1 MVRRLRTRFSVAALR
16 GGEDPE
22 DAEEIQREIQCIGEL
37 ILALGGKE
45 SSSQEKVWSSPSDVP
60 VEAVGPRSPGLPQPA
75 TASGL
80 GVGLDRG
87 GLHTAE
93 VAGGP
98 SAARDLGATDGD
110 SPLRAKLAALEMEIE
125 ALKRGSDGGGSQTG
139 SQNPAGDFAA
149 ALAAQTEALKEALAQ
164 RGGQSSI
171 TTVKTDLTWP
181 TLTDD
186 KSDARDVVLFY
197 EEFEDVCALA
207 NNCRGM
213 SARENLLALR
223 GRCRGSRMKTYT
235 NAYRAAWK
243 SGEVLSDPQAVYD
256 RIKNKHLMFGESRE
270 EREVR
275 VDGEHASLAKGKLT
289 GHQFEPLFEASIA
302 DLEAVGLGKTP
313 RELYLSYL
321 RKMPPY
327 LQKEI
332 RGEEPLELSPG
343 DGVLVPVVR
352 ESGVSAE
359 GSLSEVVLP
368 VECGVEAVP
377 GLWPTGEGK
386 GFVLLA
392 AQECDHSLQ
401 PGEVVAEVRS
411 GLVSTA
417 ACGCGAIETVFESEP
432 SPQTCADCGVA
443 VASVDHDPCFACG
456 SASRA
461 AARSF
466 QGCSSC
472 ARSFGRLRTGAR
484 IGVLSVLAA
493 VTVLASVWGGSGPVG
508 RPVEQPGVLTCLDH
522 LPSVDNWWE
531 APGGYAS
538 VWGRRPAQKD
548 LGTLAV
554 EKAPYE
560 TCLLQRAGEAW
571 RLWDTRDLRVA
582 GSVACSDEVPVT
594 ERLAVFRTRKGP
606 RWAGWREGSATA
618 GRGASDAVRPAD
630 AVDTARCPSYHIV
643 ESWDIDKMI
652 EEPPTDYYYE
662 QLAADMRARHPKACP
677 HLLDHLVSLEGFLDK
692 SILFG
697 FSFGISKA
705 EVCVSK
711 GKLLGHNIGRD
722 GSSPDE
728 ERCQAVIDFP
738 PLWEKLHIQQFLGCA
753 NWLRGYL
760 PVEYGHAAK
769 ILGQWQKPGA
779 VFPEGGLGS
788 AATEGCKAVKA
799 IKRMMQN
806 RINLATFDEAS
817 AADGS
822 CPLEQIADASGIAV
836 GGSVVQ
842 MTRDLSQL
850 KVLMTHSKSLT
861 PAQQNW
867 PPLIQEAFAQL
878 EVKRATRRMFGSI
891 RTLCWTDHANLT
903 RAQTSDIGM
912 DPKLVRWVAEILMDG
927 SEIRSLSGR
936 SATLGDS
943 FSRNPKDRDA
953 LLAARTKDLEGL
965 SGQLRGFDLD
975 QYLGEGTEGD
985 GPVPWAVGNDAV
997 PEPAGRVQ
1005 AAAVPMCVV
1014 AALPVR
1020 VMVVFDYARWKEQDA
1035 ELTEIRR
1042 VFQAS
1047 LPGVSVAVRGCWG
1060 PFEDTD
1066 GLAAHFDCGAGRLAG
1081 TKKIKRIRV
1090 DLLTS
1095 CAKVLREASGFR
1107 PQFLVGLGQGG
1118 LVTAVL
1124 RWPLVV
1130 ELTLQAR
1137 NLQRKE
1143 ARAVGEAW
1151 AGIKAIWAV
1160 RPRLW
1165 RTQQGH
1171 LEVAEA
1177 CPELKKDFPEPP
1189 LRGFGIVGKQALGA
1203 EVLRSLRLDAVRSI
1217 DDASIRGMLDEPS
1230 RPLWDHEGLCICGK
1244 RTYLFSR
1251 CPACIEKEAVDTS
1264 VEIAEREEPEPPL
1277 EGDLEAHEVGLE
1289 VNSVLATLDRTGGLV
1304 RVRSSTIQQWAVG
1317 FRTTPKDA
1325 PVPTAYG
1332 MLSGKIWKKSHSTKL
1347 SLGSQHKDLSKWGD
1361 VKPYWTTWVVRE
1373 DGAVVAG
1380 HNCSPLNVVQGD
1392 IVVHWSSVVNWHGH
1406 RHVVN
1411 EQCEVLWRSDGKE
1424 VALDPSFSKLI
1435 ALVGRVTQVIGW
1447 RATGDAASDPRGSTP
1462 QASRVLAQFSS
1473 SNEGVEGH
1481 WTAGAISRG
1490 KNANECELKGRV
1502 LAFMGEEHKGPAV
1515 VLELVSHSPILCIWD
1530 HSSTKVK
1537 VEFKGGVPSLSLV
1550 AGEDEN
1556 RREQLAV
1563 EARDAANISEFRVT
1577 GSLRTAWYEGQRR
1590 DPSLAGSIRKPEPP
1604 MVMSGDGL
1612 LEREVTLRTGQ
1623 TVVVPVVPN
1632 GAAGAN
1638 GVTWRRACYN
1648 SVHCGVLG
1656 AHRSAEVTV
1665 KLLERA
1671 VWWPDL
1677 EKDVRTWVA
1686 KCLACIKGRSRPTK
1700 VEARAVK
1707 CGAETCWQEVSVDCE
1722 GPNREDREG
1731 HRYSLTYFDCLSHA
1745 VLLEPMRSLTHAEV
1759 RRAFVRCVLRSR
1771 TIPSLIR
1778 SDRGPEFK
1786 NALMAE
1792 LSAMLGTE
1800 WRFSAPLRP
1809 CELGANER
1817 VHQEVQKVLGA
1828 NRRGR
1833 LVSPQLR
1840 AAGSRR
1846 RQAGGVHADQA
1857 REGLRP
1863 PPWRPHRL
1871 SGCRWRP
1878 EGVQVRTGYAGG
1890 CGPCAGRRPPLS
1902 PRRQR
1907 GSRQM
1912 AACICRRGRSAHAF
1926 RRDPSGPRS
1935 GFR

>member
-1 MVRRLRTRFSVAALR
+1 
-16 GGEDPE
+16 
-22 DAEEIQREIQCIGEL
+22 
-37 ILALGGKE
+37 
-45 SSSQEKVWSSPSDVP
+45 
-60 VEAVGPRSPGLPQPA
+60 
-75 TASGL
+75 
-80 GVGLDRG
+80 
-87 GLHTAE
+87 
-93 VAGGP
+93 
-98 SAARDLGATDGD
+98 
-110 SPLRAKLAALEMEIE
+110 
-125 ALKRGSDGGGSQTG
+125 
-139 SQNPAGDFAA
+139 
-149 ALAAQTEALKEALAQ
+149 
-164 RGGQSSI
+164 
-171 TTVKTDLTWP
+171 
-181 TLTDD
+181 
-186 KSDARDVVLFY
+186 
-197 EEFEDVCALA
+197 
-207 NNCRGM
+207 
-213 SARENLLALR
+213 
-223 GRCRGSRMKTYT
+223 
-235 NAYRAAWK
+235 
-243 SGEVLSDPQAVYD
+243 
-256 RIKNKHLMFGESRE
+256 
-270 EREVR
+270 
-275 VDGEHASLAKGKLT
+275 
-289 GHQFEPLFEASIA
+289 
-302 DLEAVGLGKTP
+302 
-313 RELYLSYL
+313 
-321 RKMPPY
+321 
-327 LQKEI
+327 
-332 RGEEPLELSPG
+332 
-343 DGVLVPVVR
+343 
-352 ESGVSAE
+352 
-359 GSLSEVVLP
+359 
-368 VECGVEAVP
+368 
-377 GLWPTGEGK
+377 
-386 GFVLLA
+386 
-392 AQECDHSLQ
+392 
-401 PGEVVAEVRS
+401 
-411 GLVSTA
+411 
-417 ACGCGAIETVFESEP
+417 
-432 SPQTCADCGVA
+432 
-443 VASVDHDPCFACG
+443 
-456 SASRA
+456 
-461 AARSF
+461 
-466 QGCSSC
+466 
-472 ARSFGRLRTGAR
+472 
-484 IGVLSVLAA
+484 
-493 VTVLASVWGGSGPVG
+493 
-508 RPVEQPGVLTCLDH
+508 
-522 LPSVDNWWE
+522 
-531 APGGYAS
+531 
-538 VWGRRPAQKD
+538 
-548 LGTLAV
+548 
-554 EKAPYE
+554 
-560 TCLLQRAGEAW
+560 
-571 RLWDTRDLRVA
+571 
-582 GSVACSDEVPVT
+582 
-594 ERLAVFRTRKGP
+594 
-606 RWAGWREGSATA
+606 
-618 GRGASDAVRPAD
+618 
-630 AVDTARCPSYHIV
+630 
-643 ESWDIDKMI
+643 
-652 EEPPTDYYYE
+652 
-662 QLAADMRARHPKACP
+662 
-677 HLLDHLVSLEGFLDK
+677 
-692 SILFG
+692 
-697 FSFGISKA
+697 
-705 EVCVSK
+705 
-711 GKLLGHNIGRD
+711 
-722 GSSPDE
+722 
-728 ERCQAVIDFP
+728 
-738 PLWEKLHIQQFLGCA
+738 
-753 NWLRGYL
+753 
-760 PVEYGHAAK
+760 
-769 ILGQWQKPGA
+769 
-779 VFPEGGLGS
+779 
-788 AATEGCKAVKA
+788 
-799 IKRMMQN
+799 
-806 RINLATFDEAS
+806 
-817 AADGS
+817 
-822 CPLEQIADASGIAV
+822 
-836 GGSVVQ
+836 
-842 MTRDLSQL
+842 
-850 KVLMTHSKSLT
+850 
-861 PAQQNW
+861 
-867 PPLIQEAFAQL
+867 
-878 EVKRATRRMFGSI
+878 
-891 RTLCWTDHANLT
+891 
-903 RAQTSDIGM
+903 
-912 DPKLVRWVAEILMDG
+912 
-927 SEIRSLSGR
+927 
-936 SATLGDS
+936 
-943 FSRNPKDRDA
+943 
-953 LLAARTKDLEGL
+953 
-965 SGQLRGFDLD
+965 
-975 QYLGEGTEGD
+975 
-985 GPVPWAVGNDAV
+985 
-997 PEPAGRVQ
+997 
-1005 AAAVPMCVV
+1005 
-1014 AALPVR
+1014 
-1020 VMVVFDYARWKEQDA
+1020 MVVFDYARWKEQDA

-1066 GLAAHFDCGAGRLAG
+1066 GLASHFDCGAGRLAG

-1332 MLSGKIWKKSHSTKL
+1332 MLSGKIWKKSHSMKL

-1411 EQCEVLWRSDGKE
+1411 EQCEVLWRSNGKE
-1424 VALDPSFSKLI
+1424 VALDPSFGKLI
-1435 ALVGRVTQVIGW
+1435 ALVGRVTQVVGW
-1447 RATGDAASDPRGSTP
+1447 RATGEASDPRSSTR
-1462 QASRVLAQFSS
+1462 QASRVLAQFFS

-1490 KNANECELKGRV
+1490 KNANECKLKGRV
-1502 LAFMGEEHKGPAV
+1502 LAFLGEEHKGPAV

-1537 VEFKGGVPSLSLV
+1537 VEFKGGVPSLGLI
-1550 AGEDEN
+1550 AEEDEN
-1556 RREQLAV
+1556 RRERLAV

-1604 MVMSGDGL
+1604 MVISGDGL

-1656 AHRSAEVTV
+1656 AHRSAEVTI

-1828 NRRGR
+1828 VVRQVGASLSEAWSDWLVVAEYVIDNTPGPHGYTPRDLERSWSLALPLEKDVLRDALQFEPISDWARSQFKQFSELAAAVREHWTRSSEARAKLANRHRRTVDLKPGDRVVWNAPRARSEGAGRVPWKPGLTGPWRVLEVKGHRLTLEPVSMESGGTSSARRGPMEAHAEDCILVPADADGAESREPVVFEDDGTGGDGSSRPSLGQQVQGDAKQVEFTLTRRGR
-1833 LVSPQLR
+1833 DFVLRLGDRIAYRGVGGGPKVCRLGRVTQVDAARAQVGVHRYLPDASGVRVKWRLAYIAEDGALTLSEGTRPAHEAVSVREIISKIDLNRDGVLAAASARKLDKGAYSLQDRTLERASRTSTGVLSTREALADLLVAEPRVLQPRASPESGAVESWFRQYFLGGVADVLEVAWGDAVVSDAARRHGYRVVPAFVQGKQAYGITWNLAAEEHLEAISGAVLRTEPKVLVIGLEGKNVPRAFLQLVVR
-1840 AAGSRR
+1840 CAQERTRAGAHVALHLQAQKGEWEPWRLEEWGALFGTLAEPRWPWAFVRADMCQFARARGRGNLVESGALWLADFSLESVGLRCSRPDALGAVQHKHVVRAQADYNLIGAAFCASLQDLGLRGAEELCTAAVESFPATAGADSAAAAPQPSPVVPLPDVRSGEDLTPAERAELDKEVDKYAAEKEAFWRTKADAKDWDSVRADLEVYALAGEKVAEDPRRTEAYRDLVWSGLKIEPGPTRPGLTDADIAAVREVIRRKAAGFWVEDTTRTTVRKFAHDCIPTGPPVSSQPHSLRGESAQWVDDKLEEECKRGQLIRGSSAWGSAPFPTKEMPSYKRHRKRR
-1846 RQAGGVHADQA
+1846 LVVDYRRVNARIKRSTYYCRRGSDVLAAAVGSVWYTFVDAVSGFNQIRNTKRA
-1857 REGLRP
+1857 REVLAIVARSGKYLPVGLTFGPINGPDDFNFVVDRAYAP
-1863 PPWRPHRL
+1863 GRGRRL
-1871 SGCRWRP
+1871 KYTKEWIAY
-1878 EGVQVRTGYAGG
+1878 VDDLTVRTGRVIDGQFFTDAQAEGAVREACAKGAVAAPQSASSALEALGVRGAHNSKRANHDAARSDQNHPTRVLMLRMLGLFGCFCVQGG
-1890 CGPCAGRRPPLS
+1890 CVWGGPFPRSPVCGQKDFSSFVACSFVRLSRSQCFASRP
-1902 PRRQR
+1902 R
-1907 GSRQM
+1907 GSVQ
-1912 AACICRRGRSAHAF
+1912 GRSRS
-1926 RRDPSGPRS
+1926 RRSLKAQTLRKLPKPPPQRFKCVVELG
-1935 GFR
+1935 

>member
-1 MVRRLRTRFSVAALR
+1 M
-16 GGEDPE
+16 
-22 DAEEIQREIQCIGEL
+22 
-37 ILALGGKE
+37 
-45 SSSQEKVWSSPSDVP
+45 
-60 VEAVGPRSPGLPQPA
+60 
-75 TASGL
+75 
-80 GVGLDRG
+80 
-87 GLHTAE
+87 
-93 VAGGP
+93 
-98 SAARDLGATDGD
+98 
-110 SPLRAKLAALEMEIE
+110 
-125 ALKRGSDGGGSQTG
+125 
-139 SQNPAGDFAA
+139 
-149 ALAAQTEALKEALAQ
+149 
-164 RGGQSSI
+164 
-171 TTVKTDLTWP
+171 
-181 TLTDD
+181 
-186 KSDARDVVLFY
+186 
-197 EEFEDVCALA
+197 
-207 NNCRGM
+207 
-213 SARENLLALR
+213 
-223 GRCRGSRMKTYT
+223 
-235 NAYRAAWK
+235 
-243 SGEVLSDPQAVYD
+243 
-256 RIKNKHLMFGESRE
+256 
-270 EREVR
+270 
-275 VDGEHASLAKGKLT
+275 
-289 GHQFEPLFEASIA
+289 
-302 DLEAVGLGKTP
+302 
-313 RELYLSYL
+313 
-321 RKMPPY
+321 
-327 LQKEI
+327 
-332 RGEEPLELSPG
+332 
-343 DGVLVPVVR
+343 
-352 ESGVSAE
+352 
-359 GSLSEVVLP
+359 
-368 VECGVEAVP
+368 
-377 GLWPTGEGK
+377 
-386 GFVLLA
+386 
-392 AQECDHSLQ
+392 
-401 PGEVVAEVRS
+401 
-411 GLVSTA
+411 
-417 ACGCGAIETVFESEP
+417 
-432 SPQTCADCGVA
+432 
-443 VASVDHDPCFACG
+443 
-456 SASRA
+456 
-461 AARSF
+461 
-466 QGCSSC
+466 
-472 ARSFGRLRTGAR
+472 
-484 IGVLSVLAA
+484 
-493 VTVLASVWGGSGPVG
+493 
-508 RPVEQPGVLTCLDH
+508 
-522 LPSVDNWWE
+522 
-531 APGGYAS
+531 
-538 VWGRRPAQKD
+538 
-548 LGTLAV
+548 
-554 EKAPYE
+554 
-560 TCLLQRAGEAW
+560 
-571 RLWDTRDLRVA
+571 
-582 GSVACSDEVPVT
+582 
-594 ERLAVFRTRKGP
+594 
-606 RWAGWREGSATA
+606 
-618 GRGASDAVRPAD
+618 
-630 AVDTARCPSYHIV
+630 
-643 ESWDIDKMI
+643 
-652 EEPPTDYYYE
+652 
-662 QLAADMRARHPKACP
+662 
-677 HLLDHLVSLEGFLDK
+677 
-692 SILFG
+692 FG

-788 AATEGCKAVKA
+788 AATEGCKAFKA

-943 FSRNPKDRDA
+943 FSRNP
-953 LLAARTKDLEGL
+953 
-965 SGQLRGFDLD
+965 
-975 QYLGEGTEGD
+975 
-985 GPVPWAVGNDAV
+985 
-997 PEPAGRVQ
+997 
-1005 AAAVPMCVV
+1005 AVPMCVV

-1066 GLAAHFDCGAGRLAG
+1066 GLASHFDCGAGRLAG

-1217 DDASIRGMLDEPS
+1217 DDASIKGMLDEPS

-1251 CPACIEKEAVDTS
+1251 CPACIEKEAVDIS

-1332 MLSGKIWKKSHSTKL
+1332 MLSGKIWKKSHSMKL

-1411 EQCEVLWRSDGKE
+1411 EQCEALWRSNGKE
-1424 VALDPSFSKLI
+1424 VALDPSFGKLI

-1447 RATGDAASDPRGSTP
+1447 RATGEAAS
-1462 QASRVLAQFSS
+1462 VLP
-1473 SNEGVEGH
+1473 
-1481 WTAGAISRG
+1481 
-1490 KNANECELKGRV
+1490 C
-1502 LAFMGEEHKGPAV
+1502 
-1515 VLELVSHSPILCIWD
+1515 
-1530 HSSTKVK
+1530 
-1537 VEFKGGVPSLSLV
+1537 
-1550 AGEDEN
+1550 
-1556 RREQLAV
+1556 RRQ
-1563 EARDAANISEFRVT
+1563 
-1577 GSLRTAWYEGQRR
+1577 GSLLN
-1590 DPSLAGSIRKPEPP
+1590 SL
-1604 MVMSGDGL
+1604 
-1612 LEREVTLRTGQ
+1612 
-1623 TVVVPVVPN
+1623 
-1632 GAAGAN
+1632 
-1638 GVTWRRACYN
+1638 
-1648 SVHCGVLG
+1648 
-1656 AHRSAEVTV
+1656 
-1665 KLLERA
+1665 
-1671 VWWPDL
+1671 
-1677 EKDVRTWVA
+1677 
-1686 KCLACIKGRSRPTK
+1686 RPT
-1700 VEARAVK
+1700 RA
-1707 CGAETCWQEVSVDCE
+1707 
-1722 GPNREDREG
+1722 
-1731 HRYSLTYFDCLSHA
+1731 
-1745 VLLEPMRSLTHAEV
+1745 
-1759 RRAFVRCVLRSR
+1759 
-1771 TIPSLIR
+1771 
-1778 SDRGPEFK
+1778 
-1786 NALMAE
+1786 
-1792 LSAMLGTE
+1792 
-1800 WRFSAPLRP
+1800 
-1809 CELGANER
+1809 
-1817 VHQEVQKVLGA
+1817 
-1828 NRRGR
+1828 
-1833 LVSPQLR
+1833 
-1840 AAGSRR
+1840 
-1846 RQAGGVHADQA
+1846 
-1857 REGLRP
+1857 
-1863 PPWRPHRL
+1863 
-1871 SGCRWRP
+1871 
-1878 EGVQVRTGYAGG
+1878 
-1890 CGPCAGRRPPLS
+1890 
-1902 PRRQR
+1902 
-1907 GSRQM
+1907 
-1912 AACICRRGRSAHAF
+1912 
-1926 RRDPSGPRS
+1926 
-1935 GFR
+1935 